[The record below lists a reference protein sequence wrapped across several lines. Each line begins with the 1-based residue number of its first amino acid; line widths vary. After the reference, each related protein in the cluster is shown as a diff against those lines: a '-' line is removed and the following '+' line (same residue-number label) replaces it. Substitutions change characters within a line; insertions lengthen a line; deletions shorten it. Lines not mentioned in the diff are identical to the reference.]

1 MEGKAHKL
9 SHPMLYGWR
18 VSDAP
23 SDNKINMRYLSE
35 RLKQDVYEPYRHTD
49 WLIKLDADIADLLKE

>member
-1 MEGKAHKL
+1 
-9 SHPMLYGWR
+9 MLYGWR